1 MTRLAIVV
9 GDTTSHGGEVL
20 TGYAGAIIEGKP
32 VAHVGSEVMCPLHG
46 RTEIVTGRAGWTV
59 ESRAVAA
66 AGDSTS
72 CGATLIAGS
81 QNFVSFDSTD
91 GAGNV
96 LRTSRSL
103 GMAGAAAGQ
112 SAGSP
117 DKTRTLEST
126 FAHDQLCSIATA
138 STPNEF
144 VLMMAP
150 IFGFDVPA
158 KTYMKLQSSLKDG
171 SLQPAKHVVVSGGVH
186 PADYDNAKRLVR
198 VNASAADEAVSSP
211 EASRELLAVLLHE
224 YGHHIDNVLRTDL
237 AEKDPNGCTTLMA
250 DSPLEEGTGMAY
262 RLAFFDLENSQD
274 TVYATYTSPDHDGP
288 LRVDYA
294 EVQAALKHQGP
305 VAQTSTTSADGRYEQ
320 FSAGDGQN
328 HEKHPGH
335 SFGHRSIGEAL
346 AALDFDRDDLD
357 AIYFGNWLRDYS
369 QLVDPKIVR
378 PPNLPRDLGRHISR
392 EALTKVV
399 DILAGGEFHELR
411 TKNPAGYTVTTE
423 RLGVYRPR
431 EHIDNP
437 KNIRPEPP
445 NPRSVDGDFDDWARA
460 DSAQLAIDPATS
472 RKRYIDASIDFMVTE
487 LTIAVKAGKTPEG
500 MRRFGSGLH
509 VLEDYF
515 SHSNF
520 CELSLRKLGYTQVLP
535 WTALPPG
542 ERRHPVVTGMFG
554 STDVIASLAEP
565 IAHKVFSMESW
576 AFEASKPGDRSDG
589 EKIMLVLLSEHSD
602 PRYLQAFQRFLTIRD
617 KMLSIPGYSH
627 VQRAGWIASAPM
639 RAVLNSYNF
648 VYQQLMLLIGN
659 SVDDVQTLSSDP
671 HNTNS
676 TDPSHSQLGKD
687 HDDHPLHTLAA
698 ELAMTAV
705 ARVGEAM
712 RAMWRGYP
720 YADPARIAASFLV
733 HPNDCSWQD
742 QMVAT
747 WAKSHGAQILRAGS
761 ATGLQ
766 HLHATHGKRA
776 LEQIKRIGRHGT
788 ESWDYISRNYEVM
801 FGQPNQVE
809 KQP

>member
-1 MTRLAIVV
+1 
-9 GDTTSHGGEVL
+9 
-20 TGYAGAIIEGKP
+20 
-32 VAHVGSEVMCPLHG
+32 
-46 RTEIVTGRAGWTV
+46 
-59 ESRAVAA
+59 
-66 AGDSTS
+66 
-72 CGATLIAGS
+72 
-81 QNFVSFDSTD
+81 
-91 GAGNV
+91 
-96 LRTSRSL
+96 
-103 GMAGAAAGQ
+103 MAGAAGQ

-126 FAHDQLCSIATA
+126 FAHDQLCSIAAA

-158 KTYMKLQSSLKDG
+158 RTYMKLQSSLKDG
-171 SLQPAKHVVVSGGVH
+171 SLQPARHVVVSGGAY

-211 EASRELLAVLLHE
+211 EASRELLALLLHE

-237 AEKDPNGCTTLMA
+237 AEKEPNGRSTLMA

-305 VAQTSTTSADGRYEQ
+305 VAQTSHASADGRYER

-328 HEKHPGH
+328 HEARPAE
-335 SFGHRSIGEAL
+335 SFGHRSIGAGL
-346 AALDFDRDDLD
+346 SDNFSGQDLN

-369 QLVDPKIVR
+369 QLIDPKIVR

-392 EALTKVV
+392 EALTKIV
-399 DILAGGEFHELR
+399 DILAGGEFYELR
-411 TKNPAGYTVTTE
+411 RDNPADYTVTTE

-437 KNIRPEPP
+437 KNIKPEPP
-445 NPRSVDGDFDDWARA
+445 NPRAVDPDFDDWAGA
-460 DSAQLAIDPATS
+460 GSTLLTIDPATS
-472 RKRYIDASIDFMVTE
+472 RKRYIQSSIDFMASE
-487 LTIAVKAGKTPEG
+487 LTKAAKAGETPEG
-500 MRRFGSGLH
+500 MRHFGSGLH

-520 CELSLRKLGYTQVLP
+520 CELSLRKLGHSQVLP

-576 AFEASKPGDRSDG
+576 AFEARKPGDRSDG

-602 PRYLQAFQRFLTIRD
+602 PRYLQAFQSFLTYRD
-617 KMLSIPGYSH
+617 RMVSVPGYAQVMH
-627 VQRAGWIASAPM
+627 VGWIASAPM
-639 RAVLNSYNF
+639 RAVLNAYNF

-659 SVDDVQTLSSDP
+659 SVDDLQTLASDP
-671 HNTNS
+671 HRTSS
-676 TDPSHSQLGKD
+676 TDPSHSQLAKD

-698 ELAMTAV
+698 ELAMMAV

-712 RAMWRGYP
+712 RAAWRKQP
-720 YADPARIAASFLV
+720 HADPARIAASFLA

-742 QMVAT
+742 QTVAA
-747 WAKSHGAQILRAGS
+747 WARTHVAQIQRAGS
-761 ATGLQ
+761 ATGLE
-766 HLHATHGKRA
+766 HLHETRGKRA
-776 LEQIKRIGRHGT
+776 LEKIRRVGRHGT
-788 ESWDYISRNYEVM
+788 ESWDYISRNYEAM
-801 FGQPNQVE
+801 FGQVKQVG